1 MSFHEIDELQ
11 ISIHL
16 QNIWALMASN
26 IICSPKSQNVKTSSL
41 SRLQMMMQFIHVNYA
56 ENISLLDIAKA
67 GEVSIS
73 TALNLFRNILNT
85 TPVNYLITYRLKKS
99 ALLLT
104 NTEKKVSAIS
114 IETGFSNAD
123 YFCKTFK
130 KTYCLTPS
138 EYRNTKRNSDSL
150 PQNH

>member
-1 MSFHEIDELQ
+1 
-11 ISIHL
+11 
-16 QNIWALMASN
+16 
-26 IICSPKSQNVKTSSL
+26 
-41 SRLQMMMQFIHVNYA
+41 MMQFIHVNYA

-85 TPVNYLITYRLKKS
+85 TLVNYLITYRLKKS

-114 IETGFSNAD
+114 IEQDSA
-123 YFCKTFK
+123 
-130 KTYCLTPS
+130 TPIIFVKHL
-138 EYRNTKRNSDSL
+138 RK
-150 PQNH
+150 PIV